1 MRLAGDHMPTGV
13 YRMDFETAAYM
24 ARCHSEH
31 PAFFAP
37 QPFYPRVH
45 VHFQIALGQV
55 CTARRHAD
63 YACCSASPASTHGM
77 SFP

>member
-1 MRLAGDHMPTGV
+1 MRGAGDHMPAGA

-45 VHFQIALGQV
+45 VHFQISPGQV
-55 CTARRHAD
+55 CTAREELR
-63 YACCSASPASTHGM
+63 
-77 SFP
+77 